1 MVVTTEDLAVP
12 PAKQRAMAEAI
23 PAPVFEV
30 EGDHTVPAIDP
41 PLFTAAVL
49 DALRSVTTHR
59 RGSAAGAA
67 SLR

>member
-1 MVVTTEDLAVP
+1 
-12 PAKQRAMAEAI
+12 MAEAI

-49 DALRSVTTHR
+49 EALRSVTTHR